1 MAERTNAV
9 SGLIDGMID
18 GMTADLGGPRTTAVL
33 ARLDRAVPWAALV
46 KPIAALPEY
55 RGKPSRG

>member
-9 SGLIDGMID
+9 SGLID

-33 ARLDRAVPWAALV
+33 ARLERAVPWMPRYQKAGHGTPNAIMEEV
-46 KPIAALPEY
+46 CQDH
-55 RGKPSRG
+55 R